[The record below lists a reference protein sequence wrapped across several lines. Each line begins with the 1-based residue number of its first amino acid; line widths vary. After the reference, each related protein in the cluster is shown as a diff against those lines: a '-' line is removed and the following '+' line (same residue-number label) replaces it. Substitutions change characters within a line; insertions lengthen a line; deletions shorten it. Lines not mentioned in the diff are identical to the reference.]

1 MTIRV
6 LIVDDSP
13 TMRALLSELLRR
25 ESDIHVMATAANATE
40 ARTII
45 REQNP
50 DVVTLDIEM
59 PGMNGLDFLEK
70 VMQLKPTPVIIV
82 SGLTREGADA
92 TVRALQIGAV
102 DCYAKPD
109 GKIGSL
115 LTTDDGRLATLIRNA
130 AAVRLR
136 DRSAKSVAPPA
147 PRTAAPAPARSG
159 GHQRPTLIA
168 IGASTGGVE
177 ALHEL
182 LQHFPA
188 DCPPTVVVQHIN
200 GHFAEA
206 VARRLDQRCA
216 PTVTTAQTDQPLKPG
231 HIYFAPGNDKHLQV
245 SGCPN
250 TPWAR
255 MRAGDKVSGHRP
267 SVDVLF
273 RTTAETVGDK
283 AVGILLTGMGSDGA
297 QGLLAMARAGATT
310 IAQDEAS
317 CIVFGMPKAA
327 IALGAAGVVAPLH
340 RIADH
345 ALAGVV

>member
-25 ESDIHVMATAANATE
+25 EADITVIGTASDAAE

-45 REQNP
+45 REQSP

-59 PGMNGLDFLEK
+59 PGMNGLDFLDK
-70 VMQLKPTPVIIV
+70 VMRLKPTPVVIV
-82 SGLTREGADA
+82 SGLTREGADT
-92 TVRALQIGAV
+92 TVRALEIGAV

-115 LTTDDGRLATLIRNA
+115 LTTDDGRLAALIRNA
-130 AAVRLR
+130 AKARMR
-136 DRSAKSVAPPA
+136 DRPTGPVAPMPSYA
-147 PRTAAPAPARSG
+147 GSAQIGHRRAA
-159 GHQRPTLIA
+159 LIA

-177 ALHEL
+177 ALQQL
-182 LQHFPA
+182 LQSFPA
-188 DCPPTVVVQHIN
+188 DCPPTVIVQHIN

-206 VARRLDQRCA
+206 VARRLDQQCA
-216 PTVTTAQTDQPLKPG
+216 PKVTIAEPDLPLKAG
-231 HIYFAPGNDKHLQV
+231 HVYLAPGNERHLQIRG
-245 SGCPN
+245 SAANPC
-250 TPWAR
+250 AK
-255 MRAGDKVSGHRP
+255 MRADDKVSGHRP

-273 RTTAETVGDK
+273 RTVAESIGAQ

-297 QGLLAMARAGATT
+297 LGLLAMARAGATT
-310 IAQDEAS
+310 IAQDEAT
-317 CIVFGMPKAA
+317 CTVFGMPKAA
-327 IALGAAGVVAPLH
+327 IALGAAGLVAPIH

-345 ALAGVV
+345 ALARAA